1 MPIITL
7 NDQNFEDEVLKSD
20 NVALVDFWATWC
32 PPCKIIGPFVE
43 KLAEEY
49 EGKAKIC
56 KLNVDEGRQ
65 TAMAHRIEVIPT
77 LIIFKQG
84 KIVDTII
91 GAVPYE
97 VLAQKVEQHI

>member
-1 MPIITL
+1 MSIITL
-7 NDQNFEDEVLKSD
+7 NDQNFEQEVLKSND
-20 NVALVDFWATWC
+20 VVLIDFWATWC
-32 PPCKIIGPFVE
+32 PPCKIIAPFVE

-49 EGKAKIC
+49 ESKAKIC

-65 TAMAHRIEVIPT
+65 TAMTFRIEVIPI
-77 LIIFKQG
+77 LIIFKNG
-84 KIVDTII
+84 EIIDKII

>member
-7 NDQNFEDEVLKSD
+7 NDQNFEEEALKSD
-20 NVALVDFWATWC
+20 NVVLVDFWATWC

-65 TAMAHRIEVIPT
+65 TAMTYRIEVIPT